1 MKILHKIWLSVSV
14 LIVGYLIQSGVA
26 FVMGVRAEG
35 ALEQV
40 VETLYPASSL
50 GKDAMIAFEQRLEH
64 AEQAVILG
72 DQDQLALSNA
82 ATEVTL
88 ETLAEI
94 AALDALTD
102 DERATATALRA
113 RVDEIASRGR
123 SVYAVMAT
131 GDFGDREMQEAG
143 RLSRESEVVHG
154 ELTAFSQILSD
165 HVTSSLRET
174 QALSAKQRTI
184 SIVSCLAVILLAG
197 AAITFVITRFITR
210 PLSAVV
216 DRLTDIAEGEGDLT
230 QRVPETSTDEIGQ
243 LACAFNTFVS
253 KVQNAVREVGETSAT
268 VGESAARLT
277 ALAGSMRTAVDET
290 TSGVSLVSGGAET
303 VQGNVSAVS
312 SSAGDIGISIREISQ
327 SATEAAQVARTAVDM
342 ANSTNETVNRLG
354 NNSDE
359 IGQVVKV
366 ITSIAEQTN
375 LLALNATIE
384 AARAGEA
391 GKGFAVV
398 ANEVKDLAKE
408 TASAT
413 NEIVSRLE
421 VIQSNTADAVS
432 AIGEISTVI
441 GKINDFSN
449 TIAGAVEEQAATTR
463 EIERGAEEAVNAGSA
478 ISQSLTGLTSTA
490 SQAAQDADQTQGAA
504 SELSTMVV
512 RLNEL
517 VRQFRY

>member
-1 MKILHKIWLSVSV
+1 VKILHKIWLSVSV
-14 LIVGYLIQSGVA
+14 LIVGYLIQSSVA
-26 FVMGVRAEG
+26 FVMGVRTEG
-35 ALEQV
+35 ALEHAA
-40 VETLYPASSL
+40 ETLFPASTIARTAHL
-50 GKDAMIAFEQRLEH
+50 AFEQRLEH
-64 AEQAVILG
+64 AQEAVVLG
-72 DQDQLALSNA
+72 EQDQLALANEQTSVCLESLREIGEMDDLPE
-82 ATEVTL
+82 EVRSQASSFGSRI
-88 ETLAEI
+88 EEI
-94 AALDALTD
+94 
-102 DERATATALRA
+102 
-113 RVDEIASRGR
+113 SRSGSR
-123 SVYAVMAT
+123 VYARLMT
-131 GDFGDREMQEAG
+131 GDFTDEEMKAA
-143 RLSRESEVVHG
+143 G
-154 ELTAFSQILSD
+154 ELARRSEAVRDELLAYSSHLSD
-165 HVTSSLRET
+165 LVTTSLHDT

-184 SIVSCLAVILLAG
+184 SIVSCILVILLAG
-197 AAITFVITRFITR
+197 AAITFVISRFITG

-216 DRLTDIAEGEGDLT
+216 LRLNDIAEGEGDLT

-243 LACAFNTFVS
+243 LARAFNIFVG

-441 GKINDFSN
+441 GRINDFSN

-478 ISQSLTGLTSTA
+478 ITQSLTGLSNTA